1 MPDTTNWHDKLFSNG
16 CSFLGSRPVANIN
29 TFTTKILAQEYN
41 LQLFNIARGGRGN
54 DRISFTTKAWFEQN
68 NINNGKIMNKDVV
81 AVIGWSNQFRND
93 YITTSGRPKDGKL
106 PWRTFK
112 IEDIEKF
119 NLAKYQKD
127 KFSYEY
133 GHWDI
138 ENTGI
143 MKLLDHIFDL
153 QNYFKLKKI
162 PYIFYNALPNYLL
175 SDIPDFKTVYNA
187 IDLKR
192 FYKPET
198 SHYEFCIKKK
208 LFISKEDT
216 HPNTEGHRQWA
227 LLLKKYIDDNN
238 LFHEI

>member
-1 MPDTTNWHDKLFSNG
+1 
-16 CSFLGSRPVANIN
+16 
-29 TFTTKILAQEYN
+29 
-41 LQLFNIARGGRGN
+41 
-54 DRISFTTKAWFEQN
+54 
-68 NINNGKIMNKDVV
+68 
-81 AVIGWSNQFRND
+81 
-93 YITTSGRPKDGKL
+93 
-106 PWRTFK
+106 
-112 IEDIEKF
+112 
-119 NLAKYQKD
+119 
-127 KFSYEY
+127 
-133 GHWDI
+133 
-138 ENTGI
+138 

-227 LLLKKYIDDNN
+227 LLLKKYIAIILAIDIMHLLTLTILGVNAILRRKARNN
-238 LFHEI
+238 GCYSR